1 MTLYRRYR
9 LLQLLLFVQC
19 FCTVGFG
26 VYVLVSSKTQRQYTV
41 SVNQSA
47 PVDLSFLDMITNRV
61 YSSDLPIESVNN
73 AHADPSNPHTG
84 KMTPVFDFPLVFD
97 GYFVRDG
104 VPHAVLRGFYFKC
117 GDYLHG
123 RMVNSISPAAV
134 EIEGNFYPIR
144 AISSPSLSERSNS
157 NDKSRLHTEDRLSDS
172 DG

>member
-9 LLQLLLFVQC
+9 LLQVLLFVQC

-26 VYVLVSSKTQRQYTV
+26 VYVLASSKTQRRYTV

-47 PVDLSFLDMITNRV
+47 PVDLSFLDMITNRFN
-61 YSSDLPIESVNN
+61 SLPIESVNN
-73 AHADPSNPHTG
+73 AHSDPSNPHTG

-144 AISSPSLSERSNS
+144 AISSTPSSERSANH
-157 NDKSRLHTEDRLSDS
+157 DKSRLHSEDRLPDS
-172 DG
+172 NG